1 MGFQLIRLILP
12 VVVLALAFSAFAAEM
27 DSTGESPDW
36 VQLFLGLF
44 GGLALFLGGL
54 QLLSEGMTKA
64 AGQTMKTE
72 LAKLTTNRQQFL
84 MEILRKGIQEK
95 QLQQLIIM

>member
-1 MGFQLIRLILP
+1 MRSTQIASETFELVRFCILRMGFP
-12 VVVLALAFSAFAAEM
+12 VLLLAAAFSAFAVAPGTAQ
-27 DSTGESPDW
+27 DAPDW

-64 AGQTMKTE
+64 AG
-72 LAKLTTNRQQFL
+72 
-84 MEILRKGIQEK
+84 
-95 QLQQLIIM
+95 